1 MQNIMFNVIF
11 YGSFAL
17 ILIGILIVFTQKNII
32 KILLGLNI
40 ADTGVNILIVSTG
53 FIKNGQ
59 APILSGNFAD
69 LIKMVDPVPQALV
82 LTSIVIGFGVTAVGL
97 SLAVRLY
104 QKYKTLDVSKI
115 RGLKW

>member
-1 MQNIMFNVIF
+1 MDDVTFNIIF
-11 YGSFAL
+11 YGSFVL
-17 ILIGILIVFTQKNII
+17 ISIGILIVFTQKNII

-40 ADTGVNILIVSTG
+40 TDTGVNILIVSTG

-59 APILSGNFAD
+59 APILSGNFSD
-69 LIKMVDPVPQALV
+69 LLKMVDPIPQALV

-97 SLAVRLY
+97 SLAIRLY
-104 QKYKTLDVSKI
+104 QKYKTLDISKI